1 LPLSDID
8 TFRVAAT
15 RVLPQESEGMD
26 MVAQFKETDLRHR
39 AFRALFAPYRSGP
52 ATTPVAAT

>member
-1 LPLSDID
+1 M
-8 TFRVAAT
+8 AAT